1 MSSKVP
7 AGLEPW
13 AKQGVGQGILKGR
26 MCLISLEIG
35 AGGEAATGVLFRR
48 FDLEE

>member
-1 MSSKVP
+1 MGSKVP

-26 MCLISLEIG
+26 MCVISLEIDAEG
-35 AGGEAATGVLFRR
+35 DAATGVL
-48 FDLEE
+48 L